1 MGIIGYPNLVNLM
14 VFVPVFF
21 GFLFRETICSGHVT
35 GHHWPWR
42 SRLWCQ
48 LQPAFCLALLCQDIC
63 SSGSCARLLQ
73 DSLQKRAQGGARL
86 KPGQDARD
94 RDFFVAKETLE
105 LRSYSSPPNVSA
117 QGISAVPP
125 APAEPAELAGT
136 EGVAGGRDI
145 AFDVWSTPC
154 D

>member
-1 MGIIGYPNLVNLM
+1 MLGYYKIPSKS
-14 VFVPVFF
+14 
-21 GFLFRETICSGHVT
+21 EH
-35 GHHWPWR
+35 
-42 SRLWCQ
+42 
-48 LQPAFCLALLCQDIC
+48 
-63 SSGSCARLLQ
+63 
-73 DSLQKRAQGGARL
+73 GGARL